1 MTKVNEGRSPS
12 EANDEK
18 PEATDG
24 GLGGRAVSPPADYDT
39 QLLAV
44 EGEKDVVFQRKCQ
57 LVVLNGVNK
66 GKKLDLNRPVT
77 KIGKKENNELI
88 LDEKTVSRNHV
99 EIVQLENS
107 YVLKDLESTNGTYI
121 NDIRVKEAYLS
132 PGDVIRIGTIR
143 IEFIAFDEKV
153 QIEPSTRNEFGPLL
167 GRSRRMRQIF
177 SILEKISPTNATVL
191 IEGETGTGKELVA
204 RAIHLNSP
212 RKSKAFVVFDCSAVA
227 PNLIESELFG
237 HVKGSFTGAV
247 ATRKGAFEEANGGT
261 IFLDEI
267 GEMSPELQPKLL
279 RALEQREIKKV
290 GANDTAAIDVRVVCA
305 TNRNLKK
312 EVSEGRFRQDLYYRL
327 SVVKINLPPLRERP
341 DDVPFMIE
349 KLLASG
355 KFNVATDGKLK
366 VTRVEDGALKML
378 TRYQWPGNVREMVNI
393 LERIVPMIDGN
404 AITSQQVA
412 FIFEEMERDEE
423 STERMSVDM
432 GLPFKE
438 AKQKIVESFEKDYL
452 AALLRRNNYN
462 ISKTA
467 REAGIDRKHIRNLL
481 KKYGI
486 IGEDAPETDE
496 E

>member
-1 MTKVNEGRSPS
+1 MSDETK
-12 EANDEK
+12 D
-18 PEATDG
+18 ATAQAAPIDF
-24 GLGGRAVSPPADYDT
+24 DT
-39 QLLAV
+39 QLLNV
-44 EGEKDVVFQRKCQ
+44 EGADKDVVFQRKCQ
-57 LVVLNGVNK
+57 LVVLSSSAK
-66 GKKLDLNRPVT
+66 GKKLDLNRPLT
-77 KIGKKENNELI
+77 KIGKKEDNDLV

-99 EIVQLENS
+99 EIVQTEDS
-107 YVLKDLESTNGTYI
+107 YLLKDLGSTNGTFI
-121 NDIRVKEAYLS
+121 NDIRVKEAYLT
-132 PGDVIRIGTIR
+132 PGDIIRLGTVR
-143 IEFIAFDEKV
+143 AEFVAFDEKV
-153 QIEPSTRNEFGPLL
+153 QIEPSTKMEFGPLL

-177 SILEKISPTNATVL
+177 SLLEKISPTNATIL
-191 IEGETGTGKELVA
+191 IEGETGTGKDLVA
-204 RAIHLNSP
+204 RAAHLNSP
-212 RKSKAFVVFDCSAVA
+212 RKNKPFVVFDCSAVA
-227 PNLIESELFG
+227 QNLIESELFG

-247 ATRKGAFEEANGGT
+247 GTRKGAFEEAHGGT

-267 GEMSPELQPKLL
+267 GELAIDLQPKLL

-290 GANDTAAIDVRVVCA
+290 GSNESNPIDVRVVCA

-312 EVSEGRFRQDLYYRL
+312 EVSENRFRQDPYYRL

-341 DDVPFMIE
+341 DDIPFLIE

-355 KFNVATDGKLK
+355 RFNVDAEGKLK
-366 VTRVEDGALKML
+366 ITRVEDDALKMF

-393 LERIVPMIDGN
+393 LERIVPMVDGN
-404 AITSQQVA
+404 VITGKDVS
-412 FIFEEMERDEE
+412 FIFEEMEREE
-423 STERMSVDM
+423 EATERMSVDM

-486 IGEDAPETDE
+486 IGEDAPENEDE
-496 E
+496 